1 MAVLYVIKQLSQQAV
16 STEVLKYVKNTGD
29 SCLAVV
35 AVLVLC
41 MTVRVS
47 FFHFI
52 SFHFISLIVL
62 EIGGD
67 YLKEPCNQSLSIG
80 FAAFPAV
87 LPAG

>member
-52 SFHFISLIVL
+52 SFHFISFHFISFHF
-62 EIGGD
+62 INRFGD
-67 YLKEPCNQSLSIG
+67 WG
-80 FAAFPAV
+80 
-87 LPAG
+87 

>member
-41 MTVRVS
+41 MTVRLS
-47 FFHFI
+47 FFSFHFI
-52 SFHFISLIVL
+52 SFH
-62 EIGGD
+62 
-67 YLKEPCNQSLSIG
+67 LSFWRLGVIIWKNR
-80 FAAFPAV
+80 V
-87 LPAG
+87 IKVYRSILPRFVQYCRPD

>member
-41 MTVRVS
+41 MTVRAS

-52 SFHFISLIVL
+52 SFH
-62 EIGGD
+62 
-67 YLKEPCNQSLSIG
+67 
-80 FAAFPAV
+80 
-87 LPAG
+87 